1 MIIKLKVL
9 NGRGCKCC
17 DNLRPK
23 LEKIASEKGY
33 GLEFTDV
40 GDVKDL
46 PLDLTGVPYVI
57 LEQDG
62 IFIDSWQGDMCEELI
77 QAKIDASIEHYNR
90 IAERKK
96 SELERVL

>member
-17 DNLRPK
+17 DNLKPK

-62 IFIDSWQGDMCEELI
+62 IFIDSWQGDMSEELI
-77 QAKIDASIEHYNR
+77 QTKIDSSLSQYNR
-90 IAERKK
+90 ILERKK
-96 SELERVL
+96 SELK

>member
-1 MIIKLKVL
+1 MEISIKVL
-9 NGRGCKCC
+9 TGSGCKCC

-62 IFIDSWQGDMCEELI
+62 IFIDSWQGDMSEELI
-77 QAKIDASIEHYNR
+77 QAKIDSSLSQYNR
-90 IAERKK
+90 ILERKK
-96 SELERVL
+96 NELK